1 MLRPNKLHKMQYY
14 YPPKIPE
21 YTNDAITFF
30 YPPDKNYRAQRSP
43 ITGGFALYVP
53 FF

>member
-30 YPPDKNYRAQRSP
+30 TRLIKTTERN
-43 ITGGFALYVP
+43 ALP
-53 FF
+53 